1 MIAQDKITSGFDV
14 EFLMGEGYIK
24 YFLLSS
30 METGSIPWW
39 SETEVKDAHG
49 NHVRTDA
56 NATHPPNE
64 LNEKRLYP
72 VHPDFLGHENPF
84 LDLGVPAYSAQED
97 EFSVTLLQDSPVGAD
112 IRVKI
117 YPTIISNLDHPI
129 SGE

>member
-1 MIAQDKITSGFDV
+1 MVDQDKITSGFDV
-14 EFLMGEGYIK
+14 EFLMGEEYIK

-30 METGSIPWW
+30 METGSIPWF
-39 SETEVKDAHG
+39 SETDVKDAHG

-72 VHPDFLGHENPF
+72 VHPEFVGHENPF

-97 EFSVTLLQDSPVGAD
+97 EFTVTLLP
-112 IRVKI
+112 
-117 YPTIISNLDHPI
+117 L
-129 SGE
+129 